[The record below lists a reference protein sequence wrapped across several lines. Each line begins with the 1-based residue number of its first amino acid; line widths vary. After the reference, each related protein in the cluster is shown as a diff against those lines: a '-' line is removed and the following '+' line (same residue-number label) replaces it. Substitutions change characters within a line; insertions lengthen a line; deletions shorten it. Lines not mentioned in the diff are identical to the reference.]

1 MHSVKLLSPG
11 LHVQAAKSQLA
22 LPTGHGSE
30 PATLSLL
37 TGESLGL
44 PRSLPPSTCISL
56 TLSYT
61 HLWLET
67 AEEGSVLPAGGA
79 DPASCG
85 PSRCSPPSPSLQHLR
100 SPGSSR
106 WALVPGQGP
115 QGRSG
120 HGELGGRWGPT
131 APHGWGQYDGGWGR
145 RDPRSGGKDGVLAT
159 WVDS

>member
-1 MHSVKLLSPG
+1 MHPVKLLSPG
-11 LHVQAAKSQLA
+11 PHVQAAKPQLA

-30 PATLSLL
+30 AATLSLL

-44 PRSLPPSTCISL
+44 PPSLPPSPCISL

-61 HLWLET
+61 RLWLET
-67 AEEGSVLPAGGA
+67 AEEGSVLPAGG
-79 DPASCG
+79 PTLL
-85 PSRCSPPSPSLQHLR
+85 PVVPPDAALQRLG

-115 QGRSG
+115 QGRRG

-131 APHGWGQYDGGWGR
+131 VPHGWGMMGGWGRR

-159 WVDS
+159 CVDS